1 MFNISTK
8 LEMVN
13 KTIEDLR
20 QQLAK
25 AEAEAG
31 DLNTEISSY
40 NASIDN
46 VKSKYSRQLNRLE
59 KKSKSVMESRDDWT
73 SEKESIEKAKSAH
86 EAVVTAHS
94 EDMVMR
100 EKIIEDIKVEIAVAA
115 DLEELVNFHS
125 SFNTLETEN
134 GEDGVAD
141 SSSLDD
147 EVLKYEAIVNEA
159 NENVAVADANIAN
172 LKEEL
177 SAIEV
182 RVPILED
189 LKKAAA
195 SKRDFKAAGKAS
207 KDIKDA
213 LTRKEQCQSELEGG
227 AMERKQH
234 ATAELEKAS
243 VSLEEKKKIAEE
255 RGKEMGLKKMD
266 HLRKKIDQLKALM
279 KKYAKDSDGD
289 EDKMDV
295 SIVGEFVLE
304 NQICILEAQGSDLGR
319 KYGGWDV
326 IDDSSVCSAP
336 SFDSV
341 LGDDPDIVIIDKD
354 VLERYTSMR
363 NEIKEYELHIEQAVS
378 NEDYDTAAGLEEKAE
393 IVRDKF
399 NDSGYATE
407 RFKQALEDFI
417 NNSEKEETVEDTEDK
432 VMDECVLEKYSS
444 FCKEIKEIESD
455 IEQAVSNEDY
465 DAAAGLEEKLIEIR
479 SHIESLGF
487 SPDDLDEALNK
498 RSTDDDTVD
507 QEEEENGELHGKD
520 GAESDENE
528 CEKEDEKVEDT
539 VQ

>member
-100 EKIIEDIKVEIAVAA
+100 EKIIEDIKVEIAVAV

-125 SFNTLETEN
+125 SFCNTLETEN

-141 SSSLDD
+141 SSLLDD

-207 KDIKDA
+207 KNIKDA

-255 RGKEMGLKKMD
+255 RGREMGLKKMD

-295 SIVGEFVLE
+295 SIVGAFVLE

-341 LGDDPDIVIIDKD
+341 LDDSPNIVIDKD

-363 NEIKEYELHIEQAVS
+363 NEIKEYELQIEQAVS

-393 IVRDKF
+393 ILRDKF

-407 RFKQALEDFI
+407 RFKQALEDFT
-417 NNSEKEETVEDTEDK
+417 NNSEEEKVDDTENK

-444 FCKEIKEIESD
+444 FCEEIKEIESD

-479 SHIESLGF
+479 SEYEEM
-487 SPDDLDEALNK
+487 DDF
-498 RSTDDDTVD
+498 R
-507 QEEEENGELHGKD
+507 EN
-520 GAESDENE
+520 NR
-528 CEKEDEKVEDT
+528 
-539 VQ
+539 

>member
-31 DLNTEISSY
+31 DLNTEILSY

-159 NENVAVADANIAN
+159 NENVAVADVNIAN

-227 AMERKQH
+227 
-234 ATAELEKAS
+234 
-243 VSLEEKKKIAEE
+243 
-255 RGKEMGLKKMD
+255 
-266 HLRKKIDQLKALM
+266 
-279 KKYAKDSDGD
+279 
-289 EDKMDV
+289 
-295 SIVGEFVLE
+295 
-304 NQICILEAQGSDLGR
+304 
-319 KYGGWDV
+319 
-326 IDDSSVCSAP
+326 
-336 SFDSV
+336 
-341 LGDDPDIVIIDKD
+341 DP
-354 VLERYTSMR
+354 R
-363 NEIKEYELHIEQAVS
+363 N
-378 NEDYDTAAGLEEKAE
+378 
-393 IVRDKF
+393 VR
-399 NDSGYATE
+399 
-407 RFKQALEDFI
+407 I
-417 NNSEKEETVEDTEDK
+417 
-432 VMDECVLEKYSS
+432 
-444 FCKEIKEIESD
+444 
-455 IEQAVSNEDY
+455 
-465 DAAAGLEEKLIEIR
+465 
-479 SHIESLGF
+479 
-487 SPDDLDEALNK
+487 
-498 RSTDDDTVD
+498 
-507 QEEEENGELHGKD
+507 
-520 GAESDENE
+520 
-528 CEKEDEKVEDT
+528 
-539 VQ
+539 